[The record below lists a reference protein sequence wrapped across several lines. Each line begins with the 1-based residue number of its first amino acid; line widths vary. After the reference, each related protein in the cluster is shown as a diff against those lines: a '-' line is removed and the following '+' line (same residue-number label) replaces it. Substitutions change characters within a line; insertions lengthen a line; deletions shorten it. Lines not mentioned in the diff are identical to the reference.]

1 MWHKRARN
9 RGVANIQISP
19 KTLLFVPSLHFQKS
33 NPSTADP
40 WRLLN
45 FLSMPIQARMTWL
58 GGSSNTTVQHFI
70 LYTIVHYCTLPKWAE
85 AQWVIESL
93 RAKAEKSSN
102 FRSMSVEMTWL
113 CSKPLVLVVQEQSH
127 WPTINY
133 HLMLCSSSALMQCT
147 LYILTCVN
155 SKQYIERHWP
165 TINYHLTLCS
175 SSALLQCTSR
185 LVSIAIDRESLTN
198 YWLSPPHCVPQLF
211 LTAWTRAICTSW
223 FCQ

>member
-58 GGSSNTTVQHFI
+58 GAPSNTTVQHLCTF
-70 LYTIVHYCTLPKWAE
+70 VHYCTLPKWAE

-133 HLMLCSSSALMQCT
+133 HL
-147 LYILTCVN
+147 
-155 SKQYIERHWP
+155 
-165 TINYHLTLCS
+165 TLCS
-175 SSALLQCTSR
+175 SSALLPCTSR
-185 LVSIAIDRESLTN
+185 LVSIAIHRESLTS

>member
-1 MWHKRARN
+1 MTKLK
-9 RGVANIQISP
+9 GDVAQASEESRSRKYSNISETSPFCAFISFS
-19 KTLLFVPSLHFQKS
+19 KKS
-33 NPSTADP
+33 NPSTAYP
-40 WRLLN
+40 QRLLN

-58 GGSSNTTVQHFI
+58 TRSSNTTVQHFI

-133 HLMLCSSSALMQCT
+133 HL
-147 LYILTCVN
+147 
-155 SKQYIERHWP
+155 
-165 TINYHLTLCS
+165 TLCS
-175 SSALLQCTSR
+175 SSALLPCTSR
-185 LVSIAIDRESLTN
+185 LVSIAIHQESLTN

-211 LTAWTRAICTSW
+211 LTAWTRASW

>member
-19 KTLLFVPSLHFQKS
+19 KTLLFVPSLHFQKR

-58 GGSSNTTVQHFI
+58 GAPSNTTVQHLCTF
-70 LYTIVHYCTLPKWAE
+70 VHYCTLPKWAE

-133 HLMLCSSSALMQCT
+133 HLTLFTSSVLLFCFEHWTPSGLCQ
-147 LYILTCVN
+147 
-155 SKQYIERHWP
+155 
-165 TINYHLTLCS
+165 
-175 SSALLQCTSR
+175 
-185 LVSIAIDRESLTN
+185 
-198 YWLSPPHCVPQLF
+198 
-211 LTAWTRAICTSW
+211 
-223 FCQ
+223 